1 MIRQAVILCG
11 GLGTRLGALTAQT
24 PKPLLRVGEVPFLDV
39 LLFELGRHGLR
50 RILLLAGFAADRVL
64 EYVTATPMKM
74 QFGLQIEVMIEPRRA
89 GTGGAVWHA
98 RDRLDDTF
106 LLLSGDSWFDINLL
120 ELAAR
125 TVRDP
130 SATAGIALRFLY
142 DASRFGVVEI
152 ERERIIKFRSRP
164 NHTGS
169 GLVNGGVYVCRRA
182 LLDNLRPSCSLEED
196 AFPGLARDGKLI
208 GIPFDGYFIDI
219 GVPESLALAQ
229 QEVRQRRRRPAAF
242 LDRDGVL
249 NHDDGHVGS
258 RERFRWIDG
267 SKAAIKSLNDA
278 GFFVFVITNQSGVAR
293 GFYTESDVVDL
304 HAEIAAE
311 LAECGAHFD
320 DIRYC
325 PFHPEAAVPAYR
337 RTSNRRK
344 PEPGMILD
352 ILERWPI
359 DRATSFLI
367 GDKQT
372 DCEAGVA
379 AGLPSHLFRGG
390 NLSDFVA
397 GVLASAGFANQQ
409 YRGRGLSSA
418 NVVAN
423 ATG

>member
-1 MIRQAVILCG
+1 MIQQAVILSG

-24 PKPLLRVGEVPFLDV
+24 PKPLLRVGEGPFLDV
-39 LLFELGRHGLR
+39 LLFELGRHGLQ
-50 RILLLAGFAADRVL
+50 RILLLAGFAADRVR
-64 EYVTATPMKM
+64 EYVTATPLKM
-74 QFGLQIEVMIEPRRA
+74 QFGLEIEVMIEPQRA

-98 RDRLDDTF
+98 RDRLDEMF
-106 LLLSGDSWFDINLL
+106 LLLNGDSWFDINLL
-120 ELAAR
+120 DLAAR
-125 TVRDP
+125 TARDA
-130 SATAGIALRFLY
+130 SATAGIALRSLC

-152 ERERIIKFRSRP
+152 ERARITKFHSRP
-164 NHTGS
+164 DHRGS

-182 LLDNLRPSCSLEED
+182 LVDSLRPCCSLEED
-196 AFPGLARDGKLI
+196 VFPGLARDGELV

-229 QEVRQRRRRPAAF
+229 REVRQRRRRPAAF

-249 NHDDGHVGS
+249 NHDYGHVGS

-278 GFFVFVITNQSGVAR
+278 GFFVFVVTNQSGVAR
-293 GFYTESDVVDL
+293 GFYTEGDVLDL

-325 PFHPEAAVPAYR
+325 PFHPEAVAPAYR
-337 RTSNRRK
+337 HISNWRK
-344 PEPGMILD
+344 PAPGMILD
-352 ILERWPI
+352 LLERWPI

-372 DCEAGVA
+372 DCEAGMA
-379 AGLPSHLFRGG
+379 AGIPSHLFRGG
-390 NLSDFVA
+390 NLANFVA
-397 GVLASAGFANQQ
+397 GLLASAGFPNPQ
-409 YRGRGLSSA
+409 
-418 NVVAN
+418 
-423 ATG
+423 